1 MLRKFDY
8 SGKWLGKFVWLI
20 VLLVGVGMAESRVS
34 TQQCDNLLVNVD
46 DDSGVRFI
54 NQSDVEKLLTANGHE
69 PLHGNKQKNI
79 QLATLEKRIRTNKLI
94 KDCQVYHDLAGNL
107 VVDIEQEK
115 PVARW
120 LSTSQG
126 GEWRKA
132 SGFYISEDGDYI
144 PLSERYSARVLVVT
158 GPFFQNRQNLRS
170 EQGEAVLDMIK
181 YVHDDPFWQAQVIQ
195 MNVSKNGEVDLLTA
209 LGNQRIEFGKADN
222 IQAKLTKL
230 RIFYQ
235 KVMASDWSRYT
246 RISLKYH
253 DQIVCE

>member
-8 SGKWLGKFVWLI
+8 SRKWLGKIVWLL

-46 DDSGVRFI
+46 YDSGVRFI
-54 NQSDVEKLLTANGHE
+54 NQSDVENLLTANGHE
-69 PLHGNKQKNI
+69 PLHGSKQKNI

-120 LSTSQG
+120 INASQS
-126 GEWRKA
+126 GEWHKA
-132 SGFYISEDGDYI
+132 SGFYINEEGDYI
-144 PLSERYSARVLVVT
+144 PLSDRYSARVLMVA
-158 GPFFQNRQNLRS
+158 GPFFQKYQNLRN
-170 EQGEAVLDMIK
+170 EQGKAVLGMIK
-181 YVHDDPFWQAQVIQ
+181 YVQDDPFWQAQVIQ
-195 MNVSKNGEVDLLTA
+195 MNVSKTGEVDLLTA
-209 LGNQRIEFGKADN
+209 LGNQRIEFGKAEN
-222 IQAKLTKL
+222 IDAKLTKL

>member
-8 SGKWLGKFVWLI
+8 SGKWLGKFVWLL
-20 VLLVGVGMAESRVS
+20 VFLVGVGMAESRVS

-46 DDSGVRFI
+46 YDSGVRFI
-54 NQSDVEKLLTANGHE
+54 NQSDVENLLTVNGHE
-69 PLHGNKQKNI
+69 PLHGSKQRNI

-115 PVARW
+115 PLARW
-120 LSTSQG
+120 INTSQRE
-126 GEWRKA
+126 EWRK
-132 SGFYISEDGDYI
+132 SGGFYINEEGDYI
-144 PLSERYSARVLVVT
+144 PLSDRYSARVLMVA
-158 GPFFQNRQNLRS
+158 GPFFQNHQNLRN
-170 EQGEAVLDMIK
+170 EQGAGILEMIK
-181 YVHDDPFWQAQVIQ
+181 YVQDDPFWQAQVTQ
-195 MNVSKNGEVDLLTA
+195 MNVSKTGEIDLLTA
-209 LGNQRIEFGKADN
+209 LGNQRVEFGKAEN